1 MWIDGT
7 RRRARSWRGRVLQ
20 AATFIVLAAGCSAPP
35 ADQAEASAPGRAGV
49 TQNTSDD
56 PCRFATAEA
65 VGKAFGRPMQ
75 SSTLVDACVY
85 RGTPTGLVAVRVK
98 AGPEGTILRHVKSAA
113 AQGREGAE
121 KAATT
126 VGDAYFDSII
136 PAFIGRVGNYD
147 VQITISGTDG
157 EPTIQPVPRDA
168 MIAVGTR
175 IMETIARK

>member
-1 MWIDGT
+1 
-7 RRRARSWRGRVLQ
+7 VLQ
-20 AATFIVLAAGCSAPP
+20 AAAFIALAAGCSAPP

-126 VGDAYFDSII
+126 VGEAYFDSII

>member
-1 MWIDGT
+1 MCIDGRL
-7 RRRARSWRGRVLQ
+7 RRVRSWRRAALQ
-20 AATFIVLAAGCSAPP
+20 ASAFVVMIASCSSLV
-35 ADQAEASAPGRAGV
+35 DQADVSAHARADGA
-49 TQNTSDD
+49 QSTSED

-75 SSTLVDACVY
+75 SSKLVDVCQY
-85 RGTPTGLVAVRVK
+85 RGTPTDLVVVRVK

-113 AQGREGAE
+113 AQGQKGAE

-126 VGDAYFDSII
+126 VGEAYFDSIL

-147 VQITISGTDG
+147 VQIET
-157 EPTIQPVPRDA
+157 TIQPVPRDA

-175 IMETIARK
+175 IMETLAGK